1 MDKKITEFAM
11 ASVARRIADG
21 GDKATQMTIKL
32 FAECGETALTPD
44 KCKDTAWNVYKA
56 FAAWFMARE
65 NAGVEEDTDDNKAI
79 INAYAKAA
87 RTAAKEW
94 FILFGSKPGKK
105 EGDAPRAFVAMDNVE
120 VGIIGDLI
128 GYSRRDAN
136 GVEDSEKLK
145 KIFTKYL
152 ILETARLLDGKP
164 YVRLSE
170 EDRKAADKA
179 ANDNKREKSTQ
190 TRESNKDKLDKANDK
205 ADKAEADKK
214 KAEEDKAEAE
224 KKLADVVSLVTEAI
238 TLVEASHATDVEKA
252 AIIGKLK
259 AAIAQ

>member
-1 MDKKITEFAM
+1 MSNITEFAM
-11 ASVARRIADG
+11 ANVARRIADG
-21 GDKATQMTIKL
+21 GDKSTQMTVKL
-32 FAECGETALTPD
+32 FAECGETALTPE

-65 NAGVEEDTDDNKAI
+65 NAGIDEDTEDNKAI
-79 INAYAKAA
+79 IAAYAKGA
-87 RTAAKEW
+87 RTAAKDW

-105 EGDAPRAFVAMDNVE
+105 EGDVPRPFVAMDNVE

-170 EDRKAADKA
+170 DDRKAADEA
-179 ANDNKREKSTQ
+179 ANKAKREKSTQ
-190 TRESNKDKLDKANDK
+190 TRNSNKSKVEEANDK

-214 KAEEDKAEAE
+214 KAEQAQADAE
-224 KKLADVVSLVTEAI
+224 KKLSDATALIAEAI
-238 TLVEASHATDVEKA
+238 ALVEQSHATDIEKA
-252 AIIGKLK
+252 SIIGKLK
-259 AAIAQ
+259 AAIGE